1 MLIGRSL
8 GMSVNFQRLA
18 NENCRHLFS
27 RRFFSFS
34 CGPSPSYF
42 GIDFVVKG
50 YANHRWFKV
59 CTAWLAALSA
69 SEANWRFNGLSGDL
83 TNSLFSLI
91 GQIKKL

>member
-1 MLIGRSL
+1 VLIGLIL

-18 NENCRHLFS
+18 NENCRQLFG
-27 RRFFSFS
+27 RHFFGFS

-50 YANHRWFKV
+50 CANHKWFKV
-59 CTAWLAALSA
+59 CTAWLDAFSVGKV
-69 SEANWRFNGLSGDL
+69 NWRFNGLSDDL